1 MFIIRFGCQNPG
13 RNFWIDV
20 LRRCHIAL
28 QKKSIRPPV
37 RSTND
42 KANVNQGIRALKVRV
57 IGPEGDQ
64 MGIMDTRAAVERARE
79 LGFDLVE
86 VSPNADP
93 PVVKIMDFGKF
104 RYEQDKKKQE
114 AKKKQA
120 VVQLKEI
127 KFRPKTAE
135 NDLQTKVGHIR
146 KFIEKKNKVKVT
158 VTFRG
163 REITMSSMGKELL
176 LRVVEE
182 TQDVAQVE
190 QEAKFEGR
198 TMNMV
203 LGPR

>member
-1 MFIIRFGCQNPG
+1 MGAKALTVIFLN
-13 RNFWIDV
+13 DD

-28 QKKSIRPPV
+28 QKKSTRPPV
-37 RSTND
+37 RSNND
-42 KANVNQGIRALKVRV
+42 KTSVNQGIKAPQVRV

-64 MGIMDTRAAVERARE
+64 MGIMDTRAAIERAQG

-158 VTFRG
+158 VMFRG
-163 REITMSSMGKELL
+163 REITMSNMGKELL
-176 LRVVEE
+176 ARVVEE

>member
-1 MFIIRFGCQNPG
+1 MAYAVRRYFLTDDP
-13 RNFWIDV
+13 
-20 LRRCHIAL
+20 RRCHIAL
-28 QKKSIRPPV
+28 QKKSTRPQQPT
-37 RSTND
+37 RSSDKTNI
-42 KANVNQGIRALKVRV
+42 NQDIRAPQVRV

-64 MGIMDTRAAVERARE
+64 MGILDTKAAIMRAQE
-79 LGFDLVE
+79 LGYDLVE
-86 VSPNADP
+86 VSPNAEP

-114 AKKKQA
+114 AKKKQT

-158 VTFRG
+158 VMFRG
-163 REITMSSMGKELL
+163 REITMSNMGKALL
-176 LRVVEE
+176 TRVAEE
-182 TQDVAQVE
+182 TADIAQIE

>member
-1 MFIIRFGCQNPG
+1 M
-13 RNFWIDV
+13 
-20 LRRCHIAL
+20 
-28 QKKSIRPPV
+28 QKKSTRPQQPT
-37 RSTND
+37 RSSDKTNI
-42 KANVNQGIRALKVRV
+42 NQDIRAPQVRV

-64 MGIMDTRAAVERARE
+64 MGILDTKAAIMRAQE
-79 LGFDLVE
+79 LGYDLVE
-86 VSPNADP
+86 VSPNAEP

-114 AKKKQA
+114 AKKKQT

-158 VTFRG
+158 VMFRG
-163 REITMSSMGKELL
+163 REITMSNMGKALL
-176 LRVVEE
+176 TRVAEE
-182 TQDVAQVE
+182 TADIAQIE

>member
-1 MFIIRFGCQNPG
+1 
-13 RNFWIDV
+13 
-20 LRRCHIAL
+20 
-28 QKKSIRPPV
+28 
-37 RSTND
+37 
-42 KANVNQGIRALKVRV
+42 
-57 IGPEGDQ
+57 
-64 MGIMDTRAAVERARE
+64 MGIMDTRAAVERAQE

-163 REITMSSMGKELL
+163 REITMSGMGKELL
-176 LRVVEE
+176 QRVVNE
-182 TQDVAQVE
+182 TQDVAQIE

>member
-1 MFIIRFGCQNPG
+1 MGAKSSD
-13 RNFWIDV
+13 RNFFLNDD

-28 QKKSIRPPV
+28 QKKSTRPPV
-37 RSTND
+37 RSNND
-42 KANVNQGIRALKVRV
+42 KTSVNQGIKSPQVRV
-57 IGPEGDQ
+57 IGSEGDQ
-64 MGIMDTRAAVERARE
+64 LGIMDTRAAIERAQE

-158 VTFRG
+158 VMFRG
-163 REITMSSMGKELL
+163 REITMSNMGKELL
-176 LRVVEE
+176 MRVVEE

>member
-1 MFIIRFGCQNPG
+1 M
-13 RNFWIDV
+13 
-20 LRRCHIAL
+20 
-28 QKKSIRPPV
+28 
-37 RSTND
+37 
-42 KANVNQGIRALKVRV
+42 RV

-64 MGIMDTRAAVERARE
+64 MGIMDTRAAVERAQE

-182 TQDVAQVE
+182 TQDVALVE